1 MKSKQKDTSVPTTKH
16 NVISIKEYLRKK
28 LQKEKDRTIQ
38 SLIDE
43 AKKLNW

>member
-1 MKSKQKDTSVPTTKH
+1 MKSKQKDISVPTTKP

>member
-1 MKSKQKDTSVPTTKH
+1 MKSKQKDIFVPTINP

-38 SLIDE
+38 ALIDE